1 LERKLT
7 AILCADVHGY
17 SRLMGDDEEATYR
30 TLTAHRKIIDGL
42 IEFHHGRFVG
52 SAGDSVLA
60 EFASVVNAV
69 ECAREVQSTLKAENA
84 SLLPER
90 RMEFRIGI
98 NLGDVIVDG
107 AQIYGDG
114 VNVAARLESLAEP
127 GGVCISGT
135 VREQIGNKLAL
146 NYVDL
151 GEQSV
156 KNIAKP
162 VRVFRLLMEP
172 ADTNPARGVRNK
184 WPRQAVYLRRGAFSV
199 AGLAIIVAAE
209 VLVRHLSLRLPAT
222 SASIHL
228 AQGQV
233 LTLPDKPSIVVLPF
247 TNLSGDREQEYL
259 SDGITTDLIT
269 DLSRLPDLFVID
281 RNSAFTYKGKT
292 VKVEE
297 VGAELGVKY
306 VLEGGLQ
313 KVGDQIRIT
322 TELVDATT
330 GEQLWTERYDCPQ
343 RDFFARQDEIVRKIV
358 TTLNLE
364 VDVSQRMVFTG
375 VGGGRTNNP
384 DAYDDYL
391 RGLKYASN
399 LTKQDYLKAQQMFEK
414 AIELDPKY
422 AAAYVSLG
430 YTLRFQW
437 NWLWN
442 EDPHPLDRAF
452 QLAQHAIALD
462 ESLAS
467 AHGLLSAIY
476 LSKAQFDLALG
487 EAERA
492 VALDP
497 NSADSYDVLAYVLN
511 YVGKPAEAIVA
522 AQKAMRLD
530 PRHRDQYLIWVGL
543 AQTQMGQYSKAIP
556 TVKQFQASFPNM
568 LGSGFCFTYLMVDY
582 VETGREKEAR
592 AEAADLLRFSPDLT
606 HQLLMERLPLKS
618 QSTADLF
625 SADFRK
631 AGLK

>member
-1 LERKLT
+1 
-7 AILCADVHGY
+7 
-17 SRLMGDDEEATYR
+17 MGEDEEATFR

-42 IEFHHGRFVG
+42 IEIHHGRFVG

-69 ECAREVQSTLKAENA
+69 ECAREIQSTLKVENA
-84 SLLPER
+84 ALPAER

-107 AQIYGDG
+107 PQIYGDG

-127 GGVCISGT
+127 GGICISAT
-135 VREQIGNKLAL
+135 VKEQIGNKLAL
-146 NYVDL
+146 NYDDL
-151 GEQSV
+151 GEQTV
-156 KNIAKP
+156 KNIARP
-162 VRVFRLLMEP
+162 VRVFRVFTELADSAP
-172 ADTNPARGVRNK
+172 APHPKHRS
-184 WPRQAVYLRRGAFSV
+184 PRQALYLRRGAFSV
-199 AGLAIIVAAE
+199 AALAIIVAA
-209 VLVRHLSLRLPAT
+209 VMLVQHVSLRLPAT
-222 SASIHL
+222 SASIQSL
-228 AQGQV
+228 QSQA
-233 LTLPDKPSIVVLPF
+233 LPLPDKPSIVVLPF
-247 TNLSGDREQEYL
+247 ANLSGDREQEYL

-269 DLSRLPDLFVID
+269 DLARLPDLFVID
-281 RNSAFTYKGKT
+281 RNSAFTYKGKV
-292 VKVEE
+292 VKASDVSRD
-297 VGAELGVKY
+297 LGVKY

-313 KVGDQIRIT
+313 KAGDQIRIT
-322 TELVDATT
+322 TQLVDATT
-330 GEQLWTERYDCPQ
+330 GDQLWAERYDCPQ

-364 VDVSQRMVFTG
+364 MDVSQRIAFNG

-391 RGLKYASN
+391 RGLKYTSN
-399 LTKQDYLKAQQMFEK
+399 MTKEDFLKAQRMFEK

-442 EDPHPLDRAF
+442 EDPDPLQRAF
-452 QLAQHAIALD
+452 QLAQQAIALD

-476 LSKAQFDLALG
+476 LSKAQYDPALS

-492 VALDP
+492 VSLDS

-511 YVGKPAEAIVA
+511 YIGRPAEAIEA

-530 PRHRDQYLIWVGL
+530 PRHRDQYSIWIGL
-543 AQTQMGQYSKAIP
+543 AQTQMGNYSKAIP
-556 TVKQFQASFPNM
+556 VVKQFQRSYPNV
-568 LGSGFCFTYLMVDY
+568 LGSGFCFTYLIVDY
-582 VETGREKEAR
+582 IELGKEKEAR
-592 AEAADLLRFSPDLT
+592 DELAELLRFSPDLT
-606 HQLLMERLPLKS
+606 HQSLMERLPLKD
-618 QSTADLF
+618 QTTADLF
-625 SADFRK
+625 SAAFSK